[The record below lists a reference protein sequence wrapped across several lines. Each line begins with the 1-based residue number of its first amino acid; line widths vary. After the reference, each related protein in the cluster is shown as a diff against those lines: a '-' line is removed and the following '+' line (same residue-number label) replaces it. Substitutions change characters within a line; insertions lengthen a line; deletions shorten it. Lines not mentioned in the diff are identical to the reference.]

1 MSLRSVA
8 LCMCAFLLPALSP
21 AQEFRGT
28 LSGHVTDPQ
37 QSSIPDAKIL
47 ATENET
53 GAKFQTVTNTDGSYV
68 LPFLPP
74 GPYTITAEAAGFKK
88 YVNSNVRISTN
99 ERQQVDIHLEV

>member
-8 LCMCAFLLPALSP
+8 LCMCAFLLPALAP

-28 LSGHVTDPQ
+28 LSGHVVDPQ
-37 QSSIPDAKIL
+37 ESSIPNAKIF

-53 GAKFQTVTNTDGSYV
+53 GAKIQTVTNTDGTYV

-74 GPYTITAEAAGFKK
+74 GPYTATAEAPGCHKDRNGNGVMTTK
-88 YVNSNVRISTN
+88 
-99 ERQQVDIHLEV
+99 Q